1 MNRDKMI
8 EWIGLHSVGISSKA
22 MWCALMDLPIDQ
34 YYGDIPR
41 DRSDLSRCVDLVR
54 YCSITK
60 EDLARMSD
68 KLPYWDPVI
77 RMWDRLVKAYESEE
91 SEDIDLDSEEYE
103 IVYDLLH
110 SVRDE
115 VESIKSY
122 LKESKPSHL
131 KKLSTP

>member
-1 MNRDKMI
+1 MI
-8 EWIGLHSVGISSKA
+8 EWIGLHSVGISSNA

-54 YCSITK
+54 CCIIKK
-60 EDLARMSD
+60 EDLVRISD

-91 SEDIDLDSEEYE
+91 SEDIDPDSEEYE

-110 SVRDE
+110 SVRNE
-115 VESIKSY
+115 VESIRAMKPY
-122 LKESKPSHL
+122 LL
-131 KKLSTP
+131 KKLSTL

>member
-1 MNRDKMI
+1 
-8 EWIGLHSVGISSKA
+8 
-22 MWCALMDLPIDQ
+22 
-34 YYGDIPR
+34 
-41 DRSDLSRCVDLVR
+41 
-54 YCSITK
+54 
-60 EDLARMSD
+60 MSD